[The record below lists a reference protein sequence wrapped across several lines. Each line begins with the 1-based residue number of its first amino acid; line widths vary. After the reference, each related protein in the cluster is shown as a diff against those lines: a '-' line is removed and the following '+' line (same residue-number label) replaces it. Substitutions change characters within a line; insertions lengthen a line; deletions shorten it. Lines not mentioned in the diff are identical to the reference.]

1 MLHHTPTYSG
11 AVISTLTHLLS
22 IDFDLQ
28 APEEFQS
35 SLYSNDIIVFFYSE
49 RKILEGKKVASLHY
63 KISHSLRGGER
74 QIDVLD
80 EMLASAFIE
89 DNQVQAMEVKQSPE
103 NVSNTLFELLKGNVN
118 SDTQEG
124 IMENQQ
130 LFSHCTE
137 ISEKLESVIN
147 QYFNYRS

>member
-28 APEEFQS
+28 APEEFQT
-35 SLYSNDIIVFFYSE
+35 SLYSDNITVCLYSE
-49 RKILEGKKVASLHY
+49 TKTLEGEKVASLHY

-74 QIDVLD
+74 KIDVLD
-80 EMLASAFIE
+80 ATLASAFIE

-103 NVSNTLFELLKGNVN
+103 NVSSTLFELLKGNVN

-124 IMENQQ
+124 TIENQQ
-130 LFSHCTE
+130 LFLHCTE
-137 ISEKLESVIN
+137 ISEKLKSVIN
-147 QYFNYRS
+147 QYFNYRP